1 MNSFTKF
8 LRATLTGGVLFLLP
22 VVLVVVIFN
31 KAFHIL
37 KEISRPLNE
46 KMPDIIFGLYGSN
59 LLTILLLV
67 VICFFSGLMF
77 RSSWVRNRVAGLE
90 ENVLSFLPGY
100 ALLKSVASDAIGE
113 KSETK
118 MTTVLV
124 RDGEVWNIGFLV
136 EEVGDLCTVFI
147 PDVPRHDAGE
157 TKIVRLDCVNKTDV
171 TTNKATHSLKRYG
184 KGAIGGINAG

>member
-8 LRATLTGGVLFLLP
+8 LRATLTGGILFLLP

-37 KEISRPLNE
+37 KEISAPLNK
-46 KMPDIIFGLYGSN
+46 KMPDIIFGLDGSN
-59 LLTILLLV
+59 LLTILLLI

-77 RSSWVRNRVAGLE
+77 RSSWVRNLVASLE

-100 ALLKSVASDAIGE
+100 VLLKSVTSDAIGE
-113 KSETK
+113 RSETK

-136 EEVGDLCTVFI
+136 EEVGNLCTVFI
-147 PDVPRHDAGE
+147 PEAPRHDSGE
-157 TKIVRLDCVNKTDV
+157 VKIVPADWVKKTNV
-171 TTNKATHSLKRYG
+171 TTNRATRSLKRYG
-184 KGAIGGINAG
+184 KGAIEWINA